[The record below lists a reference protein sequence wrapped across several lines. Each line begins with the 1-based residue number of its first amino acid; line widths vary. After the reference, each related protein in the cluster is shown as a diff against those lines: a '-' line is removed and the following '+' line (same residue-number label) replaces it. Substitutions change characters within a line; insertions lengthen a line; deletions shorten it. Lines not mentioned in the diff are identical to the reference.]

1 MEVNINFNINP
12 IVVKLDVNPQF
23 TQAIC
28 FLASAFG
35 YPGKTIANEMK
46 QTAQEMKAKAEAP
59 KAVEQPKEVKTV
71 EQPKQENVEPWT
83 VESLSSVLTKYLNKG
98 VTNNDIKAHLKKIK
112 DKNNNPMQGIRQLVQ
127 EKSKEEIDKFLS
139 GLRELFKEDSN
150 NG

>member
-1 MEVNINFNINP
+1 MEFNINFKIDP
-12 IVVKLDVNPQF
+12 LVIKIDVNPQF
-23 TQAIC
+23 TQT
-28 FLASAFG
+28 LAMLAAAFG
-35 YPGKTIANEMK
+35 YPAKTIASEMK

-150 NG
+150 AG

>member
-1 MEVNINFNINP
+1 MEFNINFKIDP
-12 IVVKLDVNPQF
+12 LVIKIDVNPQF
-23 TQAIC
+23 TQT
-28 FLASAFG
+28 LAMLAAAFG
-35 YPGKTIANEMK
+35 YPAKTIASEMK
-46 QTAQEMKAKAEAP
+46 QTAQEIKAKAEAP
-59 KAVEQPKEVKTV
+59 KAVEQPKKD
-71 EQPKQENVEPWT
+71 NVEPWT

>member
-12 IVVKLDVNPQF
+12 IVVKIDVNPQF

-59 KAVEQPKEVKTV
+59 KAVEQPKEVKPV
-71 EQPKQENVEPWT
+71 EQPKQENVEFWT

-139 GLRELFKEDSN
+139 GLRELFKEDSS

>member
-1 MEVNINFNINP
+1 MEFNINFKIDP
-12 IVVKLDVNPQF
+12 LVIKIDVNPQF
-23 TQAIC
+23 TQT
-28 FLASAFG
+28 LAMLAAAFG
-35 YPGKTIANEMK
+35 YPAKTIASEMK
-46 QTAQEMKAKAEAP
+46 QTAQEIKAKAEAP
-59 KAVEQPKEVKTV
+59 KAV

-150 NG
+150 AG